1 MSGLFEEN
9 QLIQLDLSEPER
21 LLGQIYIGK
30 VKNVVKNIQ
39 AAFLEIGLGK
49 MVYYSLNKNPLP
61 LFTKAANGKSVC
73 IGDEIV
79 VQIEKEAMK
88 TKDPVAT
95 SKWSIN
101 GRYVVCIYGETFI
114 HFSSKI
120 KDVHW
125 KKAIREKIEALGLSD
140 GILIRTNAQYVSE
153 DIVIEEL
160 VSIYKQ
166 FQKIK
171 ETAMYRTAYTCLYKP
186 ENDYLTTLRDTYS
199 NHLEEIITDDRTI
212 FQELQQ
218 YCQEKLPDSLEKLS
232 YYNDELLPLEKRYR
246 FDLEIE
252 HALRKQVWLK
262 SGAYL
267 IIEPT
272 ETLIA
277 IDVNTGKAMK
287 GKQTEETFFQINL
300 EAAAQIAKELRLR
313 NLSGMI
319 LIDFI
324 NMKSEE
330 NRLKLM
336 EELQKFVSLDPVKT
350 VVVDMTKLNL
360 VEVTRKKEKPPLYES
375 LY

>member
-160 VSIYKQ
+160 ISIYKQ

-186 ENDYLTTLRDTYS
+186 ESDYLTTLRDTYS

-277 IDVNTGKAMK
+277 IDVNTGKAIK

-324 NMKSEE
+324 NMYSEE

-336 EELQKFVSLDPVKT
+336 EQLQKFVSLDPVKT

>member
-61 LFTKAANGKSVC
+61 LFTKAANEKSVC

-160 VSIYKQ
+160 ISIYKQ

-186 ENDYLTTLRDTYS
+186 ESDYLTTLRDTYS

-277 IDVNTGKAMK
+277 IDVNTGKAIK

-336 EELQKFVSLDPVKT
+336 EQLQKFVSLDPVKT